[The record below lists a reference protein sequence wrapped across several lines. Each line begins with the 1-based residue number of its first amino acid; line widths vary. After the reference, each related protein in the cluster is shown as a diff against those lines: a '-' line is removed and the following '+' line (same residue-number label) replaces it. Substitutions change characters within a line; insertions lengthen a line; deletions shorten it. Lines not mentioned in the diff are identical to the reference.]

1 MTKTVFRYFFDFV
14 DGQEKWL
21 NQMAEKGYRLK
32 KCGKA
37 WYTFERCQ
45 PSEYEYAVEFVED
58 KSYRSLKDY
67 KTFLENMGYRTFTK
81 NINLN
86 FSFGKAKWRPWA
98 KGMGQIA
105 TSPGSFNRELLIVEK
120 SKDGK
125 PIDLHTDLKDLLSG
139 YRTLQKAYLWG
150 ATQMLAL
157 AIIVFILLLNE
168 NNKSLSVFNLRF
180 YLVIVTAILGVL
192 WSIPIFKYSKIIGKL
207 KQESKTYE

>member
-1 MTKTVFRYFFDFV
+1 MTKTVFCYFFDFV

-21 NQMAEKGYRLK
+21 NKMAEKGYRLK

-45 PSEYEYAVEFVED
+45 PSEYEYAVEFVAD
-58 KSYRSLKDY
+58 KSYRSIEDY
-67 KTFLENMGYRTFTK
+67 KVFIESMGYRTFAK

-86 FSFGKAKWRPWA
+86 FSFGKVKWRPWA

-105 TSPGSFNRELLIVEK
+105 TSPGSFNRELLVVEK
-120 SKDGK
+120 LKDGK

-150 ATQMLAL
+150 ATQILAL
-157 AIIVFILLLNE
+157 AIISFVLLLKKDNQ
-168 NNKSLSVFNLRF
+168 SSYAFDFHLWT
-180 YLVIVTAILGVL
+180 VIITAILGVL
-192 WSIPIFKYSKIIGKL
+192 WSIPIIKYSKIIDKL
-207 KQESKTYE
+207 KQESKTYD